1 MKYHLKPSRE
11 KTAYK
16 YESRQ
21 MKILLLSDIHGNAP
35 ALEAVAAQTAG
46 TAFDLICNCGDST
59 VYAPFPNETLGWL
72 RRHHVVSILG
82 NTDIKVLKLLA
93 GKTFKK
99 PRAEEK
105 RIMYTW
111 TAEHLTPDN
120 KKFLRQLKK
129 TVKLEVAGY
138 LLGLFHGSPAHHN
151 EFLFQET
158 PADRFRELAAES
170 DFDIVI
176 TGHSHSPYHKKV
188 NHVHFINPGSVG
200 RMFDGCPDGS
210 YAVLEL
216 TAAGIKVEHFRCSY
230 DIERVI
236 AALKKNRLPPIYEK
250 MYRMGRKLN

>member
-1 MKYHLKPSRE
+1 
-11 KTAYK
+11 
-16 YESRQ
+16 

-35 ALEAVAAQTAG
+35 ALEAVAAQTAA
-46 TAFDLICNCGDST
+46 TAFDLIFNCGDST
-59 VYAPFPNETLGWL
+59 VYAPFPNETLDWL
-72 RRHHVVSILG
+72 RRHHAISILG
-82 NTDIKVLKLLA
+82 NTDIKVLKLLE
-93 GKTFKK
+93 GRTFKK

-111 TAEHLTPDN
+111 TADHLTPDN
-120 KKFLRQLKK
+120 KNFLKELTK
-129 TVKLEVAGY
+129 TLKLEIAGHT
-138 LLGLFHGSPAHHN
+138 LGLFHGSPAHHN

-158 PADRFRELAAES
+158 PINRFRELAGKS
-170 DFDIVI
+170 DCDIVI
-176 TGHSHSPYHKKV
+176 SGHSHSPYHKKI

-216 TAAGIKVEHFRCSY
+216 VTGEVRVEHFRCSY

-236 AALKKNRLPPIYEK
+236 SDLQKNCLPTIYEK